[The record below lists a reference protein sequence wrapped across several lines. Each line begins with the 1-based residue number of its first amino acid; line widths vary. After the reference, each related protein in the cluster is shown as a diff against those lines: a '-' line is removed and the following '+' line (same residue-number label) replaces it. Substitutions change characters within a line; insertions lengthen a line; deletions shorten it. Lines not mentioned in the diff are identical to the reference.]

1 VNSCSAF
8 VYYTHGTSVA
18 SSNVLGMVY
27 CFFFRFLDPGL
38 QHNFFMSTQEC
49 IITHVDETL
58 FLQEGVGS
66 FTDIDDLA
74 GTFSKVC
81 LIC

>member
-1 VNSCSAF
+1 
-8 VYYTHGTSVA
+8 
-18 SSNVLGMVY
+18 
-27 CFFFRFLDPGL
+27 
-38 QHNFFMSTQEC
+38 MSTQEC
-49 IITHVDETL
+49 ITTHVDENS